1 MITVFD
7 RDGVAQNRRRAVHAP
22 GTHAFLIDWTLRD
35 IGERLSCI
43 QRDFPTCLQIGA
55 RGKNIA
61 NGIRGIK
68 HHVVTDIIP
77 TDAADIVCDEE
88 FLPFAP
94 SCADL
99 VISAL
104 NLHTVNDLPGCLL
117 QIRKALKPDGLFLAG
132 MLGGETLYELRIALS
147 EAELEITGGISPRVA
162 PFADKP
168 QAAGLLQRAGF
179 ALPVVDSEIVTVT
192 YENIFALMHDLRFM
206 GEGNA
211 IAERKKTFS
220 RRDIFLRAAEIYA
233 QKFSDTDGRIRATFE
248 IIFLLGWAPHESQQK
263 PLPPG
268 SAKTRLADA
277 LETVEIAAGEKP
289 NA

>member
-7 RDGVAQNRRRAVHAP
+7 RTGVAKNRYKFFVSRKDSS
-22 GTHAFLIDWTLRD
+22 FLIDWTLRD
-35 IGERLSCI
+35 IGERLSYI

-55 RGKNIA
+55 RGKNIK
-61 NGIRGIK
+61 GDIRGIK
-68 HHVVTDIIP
+68 NHIATDIIP
-77 TDAADIVCDEE
+77 AKAANIICDEE
-88 FLPFAP
+88 LLPFAP

-99 VISAL
+99 IISAL

-132 MLGGETLYELRIALS
+132 MLGGETLYELRGALS
-147 EAELEITGGISPRVA
+147 EAELEITGGLSPRIA

-179 ALPVVDSEIVTVT
+179 SLPVVDSEIVTVT
-192 YENIFALMHDLRFM
+192 YENIFTLMHDLRFM

-233 QKFSDTDGRIRATFE
+233 QKFSDPDGRIRATFE

-263 PLPPG
+263 PLSPG

-277 LETVEIAAGEKP
+277 LQTVEIGTGEKS

>member
-7 RDGVAQNRRRAVHAP
+7 RACVAKNRHRAFHAP
-22 GTHAFLIDWTLRD
+22 ETHAFLTDWTLRD

-61 NGIRGIK
+61 DGIRGIK
-68 HHVVTDIIP
+68 HHIAADIIP
-77 TDAADIVCDEE
+77 ADTADIVCDEE

-132 MLGGETLYELRIALS
+132 MLGGETLYELRTALS
-147 EAELEITGGISPRVA
+147 EAELEITGGMSPRIA

-179 ALPVVDSEIVTVT
+179 SLPVVDSEIVTVT
-192 YENIFALMHDLRFM
+192 YDSIFPLMHDLRLM

-220 RRDIFLRAAEIYA
+220 PAAISSCGPRRYTHKNSAIRMAASA
-233 QKFSDTDGRIRATFE
+233 RHLKLFSFWAGRRMN
-248 IIFLLGWAPHESQQK
+248 PSK
-263 PLPPG
+263 SP
-268 SAKTRLADA
+268 
-277 LETVEIAAGEKP
+277 
-289 NA
+289 